1 MKYYFILLRPKHY
14 IKNLIIFIPLVF
26 AGRLLDAQSVISC
39 VGAFVVF
46 SLLSSV
52 IYIINDLRDVEKDRQ
67 HPTKRNRPIAS
78 GRVSF
83 PGAVAAAAVIFILS
97 AAVGLIC
104 SFSAASWAI
113 LGGYFLL
120 NLAYSLGLKNI
131 PILDVTILAF
141 GYILRLML
149 GGAVTGIEIS
159 GWLYLVI
166 TAVSYYMG
174 LGKRRNELRG
184 TSRDTRE
191 VLRHYNYSFLDKSM
205 QMFLTLAIVFYS
217 LWAVSAHGHMLWT
230 VPLVICISLKYSL
243 TIEGDSDGDPVEV
256 ILRDKVLILLAAAY
270 AALVVGLLYIW

>member
-1 MKYYFILLRPKHY
+1 MKYYFKLLRPKHY

-26 AGRLLDAQSVISC
+26 AGKLLNAPLMLSC
-39 VGAFVVF
+39 LGAFAVF
-46 SLLSSV
+46 SLISSV

-78 GRVSF
+78 GKVK
-83 PGAVAAAAVIFILS
+83 PAGAITAAAIILVLSVVIGILCRFGW
-97 AAVGLIC
+97 AAWL
-104 SFSAASWAI
+104 I
-113 LGGYFLL
+113 LGVYFAL
-120 NLAYSLGLKNI
+120 NLAYSLGLKRI
-131 PILDVTILAF
+131 PILDVTILAL

-166 TAVSYYMG
+166 ISVSYYMG
-174 LGKRRNELRG
+174 LGKRRNEMRS
-184 TSRDTRE
+184 TSTESRE

-217 LWAVSAHGHMLWT
+217 LWAVSAEKNMLWT
-230 VPLVICISLKYSL
+230 IPLVICIALKYSL

-256 ILRDKVLILLAAAY
+256 ILRDKILILLASAY
-270 AALVVGLLYIW
+270 AALVVWLIYI